1 MTKIIGLGNALVDI
15 TIPLPDDGWLKDF
28 KLPKGSMQH
37 VERSIIDKLL
47 EKTAAFN
54 QQITSGG
61 SAANTIHGLAHLG
74 NSTAFIGK
82 TGKDRLGTIFHNDL
96 INSSI
101 NPHLIIS
108 ETETGTAIAFVT
120 PDSERTFAV
129 FLGAALELEPSDLKQ
144 EIFTGYDYL
153 HIEGY
158 MVQNHKLIENAFI
171 LAKNSG
177 LKISLDLASYNVVEE
192 NLDFLNN
199 MIGKYV
205 DVIFANEEEAQA
217 FTGLSPEPALA
228 HLAGICE
235 IAVVKTG
242 ARGSM
247 IRSGN
252 ETHHID
258 IIPVNVVDTTG
269 AGDLYAAGFL
279 HGLAQG
285 LSLDKSGKA
294 GALLSGNVIQYF
306 GAKVPAESWTNI
318 KNEIKKL

>member
-108 ETETGTAIAFVT
+108 
-120 PDSERTFAV
+120 
-129 FLGAALELEPSDLKQ
+129 
-144 EIFTGYDYL
+144 
-153 HIEGY
+153 
-158 MVQNHKLIENAFI
+158 
-171 LAKNSG
+171 
-177 LKISLDLASYNVVEE
+177 
-192 NLDFLNN
+192 
-199 MIGKYV
+199 
-205 DVIFANEEEAQA
+205 
-217 FTGLSPEPALA
+217 
-228 HLAGICE
+228 
-235 IAVVKTG
+235 
-242 ARGSM
+242 
-247 IRSGN
+247 
-252 ETHHID
+252 
-258 IIPVNVVDTTG
+258 
-269 AGDLYAAGFL
+269 
-279 HGLAQG
+279 
-285 LSLDKSGKA
+285 
-294 GALLSGNVIQYF
+294 
-306 GAKVPAESWTNI
+306 
-318 KNEIKKL
+318 